1 MLNAFVLFFFI
12 RLQIIDTFSDLRSQ
26 RDEKTSNKETT
37 CFICGI
43 GRDQFDQE
51 GLTDFKRHCA
61 YEHNKW
67 HYLFYLIHCQLLN
80 EEEPDDINA
89 YERFVLNS
97 FLEGD
102 ISWMPLGKALTMSSG
117 GGGNMLDGEGDA
129 GGGEGGDEDNG
140 DVKETVESMKEDL
153 LELTKQMNGMST
165 QMSLLISKLNL
176 K

>member
-1 MLNAFVLFFFI
+1 MFIINFFLLLF
-12 RLQIIDTFSDLRSQ
+12 QII
-26 RDEKTSNKETT
+26 KIHTT
-37 CFICGI
+37 I
-43 GRDQFDQE
+43 
-51 GLTDFKRHCA
+51 
-61 YEHNKW
+61 
-67 HYLFYLIHCQLLN
+67 LLQ
-80 EEEPDDINA
+80 EPDDINA

-102 ISWMPLGKALTMSSG
+102 ISWMPLGKALTMGSG
-117 GGGNMLDGEGDA
+117 RGGNMLDGEGEG
-129 GGGEGGDEDNG
+129 GGGEGGEEDNG

>member
-1 MLNAFVLFFFI
+1 M
-12 RLQIIDTFSDLRSQ
+12 
-26 RDEKTSNKETT
+26 
-37 CFICGI
+37 
-43 GRDQFDQE
+43 
-51 GLTDFKRHCA
+51 
-61 YEHNKW
+61 
-67 HYLFYLIHCQLLN
+67 LN

-102 ISWMPLGKALTMSSG
+102 ISWMPLGKALTMGSG
-117 GGGNMLDGEGDA
+117 GGGNMLDGEGEG
-129 GGGEGGDEDNG
+129 GGGEGGEEDNG
-140 DVKETVESMKEDL
+140 DVKETVESMKDDL